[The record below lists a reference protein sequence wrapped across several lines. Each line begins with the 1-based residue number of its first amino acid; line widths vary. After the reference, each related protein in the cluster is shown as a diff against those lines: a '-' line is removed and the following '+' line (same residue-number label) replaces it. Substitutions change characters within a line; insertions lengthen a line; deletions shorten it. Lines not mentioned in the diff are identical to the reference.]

1 MPRRIVWP
9 IVKKVYWCENC
20 NIPVLTSRCPKCGGE
35 VYRLPL
41 SDPGDARPAFE
52 RDYKALRAAYIY
64 EFGTEKGLETLLGKS
79 VLILNKAPYVDEMR
93 EVVSDGVQI
102 GRLYFEPLL
111 RRWRFRLSKAGALR
125 LVNKYPDLVEKI
137 VVDKKRYIPMDTISV
152 SKELRPR
159 QQVLLVRA
167 NGKIVGLGYAKSRH
181 KVIIHSWWGDDSPD
195 IERYGSKPSTFDD
208 VIKAH
213 EEHMRIMESKSMKL
227 IATMY
232 EKVRKPIVASFSGG
246 KDSLVALSLVLDLGY
261 EPKVLFNNTGI
272 ELPETVDTVYKI
284 VDKFGLELVEAS
296 AGDIFW
302 HAVYKLGIP
311 GRDYRWCCKVC
322 KLAPLART
330 VKSLW
335 SNGALN
341 IVGQRA
347 FESLDRARNPSVWR
361 LRWAP
366 QLLNISPINYW
377 SQLEV
382 WMYIHKKKL
391 YVNPLYYMGYERIG
405 CFMCPASTLAE
416 LQLVSE
422 THPSLWSKW
431 LEALEY
437 WAKRLNKPREWIE
450 YALWRWNAPAR
461 YRTLMAKKLKVVDR
475 IDNWY
480 ETFSLMVEPRIVS
493 VEKTQDFVRVE
504 FSDSIDLRFL
514 NRQLSIVKPSRV
526 LMNNTKAV
534 LEWGTA
540 KVVIES
546 NSMTVFKTN
555 DYDVEKLVDI
565 IKLYYRWLHCVGCRS
580 CEANCPV
587 GAFRVHVENGRLTP
601 HVHSEDRCISCKLC
615 LYNCPIAEVFVEHV
629 IAPLI
634 FDDPEAWRR
643 KTREHQDEVLKK
655 IKALLR
661 KIRPELFSRSE
672 EVGRKGEYAS
682 TAAFFDMTG

>member
-181 KVIIHSWWGDDSPD
+181 KVIVHSWWGDDSPD

>member
-1 MPRRIVWP
+1 M
-9 IVKKVYWCENC
+9 
-20 NIPVLTSRCPKCGGE
+20 PVLASKCPKCGGE

-79 VLILNKAPYVDEMR
+79 VLLLNKAPYVDEMR

-125 LVNKYPDLVEKI
+125 LVNKYPDLVEKV

-167 NGKIVGLGYAKSRH
+167 NGKIVGLGYAKSKH
-181 KVIIHSWWGDDSPD
+181 KVIVHSWWGDDSPD
-195 IERYGSKPSTFDD
+195 IERYGSRPSTFDD

-284 VDKFGLELVEAS
+284 VDRFGLELVEAS
-296 AGDIFW
+296 AGDVFW

-335 SNGALN
+335 SSGALN

-366 QLLNISPINYW
+366 QLLNVSPINYW

-382 WMYIHKKKL
+382 WMYIHKRKL

-422 THPSLWSKW
+422 THPSLWNRW

-437 WAKRLNKPREWIE
+437 WAKRLNKPREWID

-461 YRTLMAKKLKVVDR
+461 YRTLMAKKLRIVDR

-480 ETFSLMVEPRIVS
+480 ETFSLMIEPKIVS
-493 VEKTQDFVRVE
+493 VEKTQNFVRVK
-504 FSDSIDLRFL
+504 FSNNIDLQFL

-526 LMNNTKAV
+526 LMENTKVV

-546 NSMTVFKTN
+546 NNMTVFKAS
-555 DYDVEKLVDI
+555 DYDVERLVDM

-587 GAFRVHVENGRLTP
+587 GAFRVYIENGRLIP
-601 HVHSEDRCISCKLC
+601 YVHSEDRCISCKLC
-615 LYNCPIAEVFVEHV
+615 LYNCPIAEVYVEHV
-629 IAPLI
+629 ITPLI

-655 IKALLR
+655 IKTLLK
-661 KIRPELFSRSE
+661 KIQPELFSQTK
-672 EVGRKGEYAS
+672 EVSKKMEYAP

>member
-20 NIPVLTSRCPKCGGE
+20 NMPVLASKCPKCGGE

-79 VLILNKAPYVDEMR
+79 VLLLNKAPYVDEMR

-167 NGKIVGLGYAKSRH
+167 NGKIVGLGYAKSKH
-181 KVIIHSWWGDDSPD
+181 KVIVHSWWGDDSPD
-195 IERYGSKPSTFDD
+195 IERYGSRPSTFDD

>member
-1 MPRRIVWP
+1 
-9 IVKKVYWCENC
+9 
-20 NIPVLTSRCPKCGGE
+20 
-35 VYRLPL
+35 
-41 SDPGDARPAFE
+41 
-52 RDYKALRAAYIY
+52 
-64 EFGTEKGLETLLGKS
+64 
-79 VLILNKAPYVDEMR
+79 
-93 EVVSDGVQI
+93 
-102 GRLYFEPLL
+102 
-111 RRWRFRLSKAGALR
+111 
-125 LVNKYPDLVEKI
+125 
-137 VVDKKRYIPMDTISV
+137 
-152 SKELRPR
+152 
-159 QQVLLVRA
+159 LVRA

-181 KVIIHSWWGDDSPD
+181 KVIVHSWWGDDSPD

-672 EVGRKGEYAS
+672 EVGKKGEYAS

>member
-9 IVKKVYWCENC
+9 IVKKVYWCADC
-20 NIPVLTSRCPKCGGE
+20 NIPVLASKCPRCGGE
-35 VYRLPL
+35 VHRLPL

-79 VLILNKAPYVDEMR
+79 VLLLNKAPYVDEMR

-125 LVNKYPDLVEKI
+125 LVNRYPDLVEKI
-137 VVDKKRYIPMDTISV
+137 IVDKRRYIPMDTIPV
-152 SKELRPR
+152 SRELRPR

-167 NGKIVGLGYAKSRH
+167 NGRIVGLGYAKSRN
-181 KVIIHSWWGDDSPD
+181 KVVVHSWWGDDSLD
-195 IERYGSKPSTFDD
+195 IERYGSRPSTFDD

-227 IATMY
+227 IAVMY

-284 VDKFGLELVEAS
+284 VDRFDLELIEAS
-296 AGDIFW
+296 AGDAFW

-322 KLAPLART
+322 KLAPLARA
-330 VKSLW
+330 VRSLW
-335 SNGALN
+335 SSGALN

-366 QLLNISPINYW
+366 QLLNVSPINYW

-382 WMYIHKKKL
+382 WMYIYKKKL

-422 THPSLWSKW
+422 THPSLWSRW
-431 LEALEY
+431 LEVLEY
-437 WAKRLNKPREWIE
+437 WAKRLNKPREWID

-461 YRTLMAKKLKVVDR
+461 YRTLMARKLRIVDR

-480 ETFSLMVEPRIVS
+480 ETFSLMAEPRIVNI
-493 VEKTQDFVRVE
+493 EKAQDFVRLE
-504 FSDSIDLRFL
+504 FSTNIDLRFL
-514 NRQLSIVKPSRV
+514 NRQLSIVKPGRV
-526 LMNNTKAV
+526 CMNETRAV
-534 LEWGTA
+534 LEWETA
-540 KVVIES
+540 KIVIEL
-546 NSMTVFKTN
+546 NSITVFKTS

-580 CEANCPV
+580 CEANCPIGV
-587 GAFRVHVENGRLTP
+587 FRVRTENGKSIP
-601 HVHSEDRCISCKLC
+601 YVYSEDHCISCKLC
-615 LYNCPIAEVFVEHV
+615 LYNCPVAEVYVEHV

-655 IKALLR
+655 IKALLK
-661 KIRPELFSRSE
+661 KIRPELFPRTE
-672 EVGRKGEYAS
+672 EASKRMEYAP